1 MVYEPLY
8 LIPCSPN
15 IVTVRV
21 CSKLKTNWIRLFLQ
35 IKSGRILNILR
46 AFLIKQLFTSD
57 VGYEMIIANSYATH
71 TRGIIVNYPPHIP
84 YYLEEYELC
93 CAKFCLDDQRMVE
106 SRVKSLAGS
115 AVIWP
120 LSSFCL
126 MPYSLNC
133 LHFWLK
139 TIKKNTNVYCS
150 GFNKPLVW
158 RRLFATKSKIH
169 FVFFIYIFNNYS
181 SSPNGLWVNSPW
193 GRRPNGLLTQRPWG
207 IIVLV
212 KSN

>member
-35 IKSGRILNILR
+35 IKSGRILSILR

-120 LSSFCL
+120 LSSFWL

-139 TIKKNTNVYCS
+139 TI
-150 GFNKPLVW
+150 NKTPTFIAVVSINHLW
-158 RRLFATKSKIH
+158 TTFCNKEQNSFH
-169 FVFFIYIFNNYS
+169 FFIYIFNNYS
-181 SSPNGLWVNSPW
+181 SSPDGLWVNSPW
-193 GRRPNGLLTQRPWG
+193 GQRPNGLLTQRPWG
-207 IIVLV
+207 REE
-212 KSN
+212 

>member
-46 AFLIKQLFTSD
+46 AFLIKQLSTSD

-115 AVIWP
+115 ADTWP

-139 TIKKNTNVYCS
+139 TI
-150 GFNKPLVW
+150 NKTPTFIAVVSINHLCDDDFLQQ
-158 RRLFATKSKIH
+158 RAKFIS
-169 FVFFIYIFNNYS
+169 FFLYIYLTIIPRARMGSESITHSAF
-181 SSPNGLWVNSPW
+181 GLRGYWLR
-193 GRRPNGLLTQRPWG
+193 GHE
-207 IIVLV
+207 
-212 KSN
+212 K

>member
-8 LIPCSPN
+8 LIPCSLD
-15 IVTVRV
+15 IVTVLV

-46 AFLIKQLFTSD
+46 AFLIKQLFTSA
-57 VGYEMIIANSYATH
+57 VGYEMIIANSFATH
-71 TRGIIVNYPPHIP
+71 TRRIIVNYPPHIP
-84 YYLEEYELC
+84 YMQNC

-106 SRVKSLAGS
+106 SRVNSLAGS

-139 TIKKNTNVYCS
+139 TI
-150 GFNKPLVW
+150 NKTPTFIAVVSINHLCDDDFLQQ
-158 RRLFATKSKIH
+158 RAKFIS
-169 FVFFIYIFNNYS
+169 FYIYIY
-181 SSPNGLWVNSPW
+181 
-193 GRRPNGLLTQRPWG
+193 LT
-207 IIVLV
+207 IIPRARMAL
-212 KSN
+212 SQ